1 MEFNHQAIVTELWDK
16 IRNAIDGKIASA
28 AGHLAEVI
36 QVADQKIAE
45 AARHA
50 ADALEAKER
59 AEEAGGDK
67 ANVDHKHESEDIV
80 DATSTAG
87 HVDDADK
94 VLKADSGGRFH
105 YRRNSTDPDEVV
117 NLRKL
122 QEEIESNVPDIPEDA
137 IPWIGTRSEYNA
149 LGTYYDKLYIIVTG

>member
-1 MEFNHQAIVTELWDK
+1 MEINHQAIVTELWDK

-36 QVADQKIAE
+36 QVADQKISE
-45 AARHA
+45 AAGHA
-50 ADALEAKER
+50 AAALEAKER

-67 ANVDHKHESEDIV
+67 ANVDHKHKSTDITDSV
-80 DATSTAG
+80 ATAGSTA
-87 HVDDADK
+87 VANK
-94 VLKADSGGRFH
+94 LLSTDSSGRFY

>member
-1 MEFNHQAIVTELWDK
+1 MEFNHQAIVTELWGK

-28 AGHLAEVI
+28 SGHLAEVI

-67 ANVDHKHESEDIV
+67 ANVDHQHESKDIV

-87 HVDDADK
+87 HVDDSNK
-94 VLKADSGGRFH
+94 VLKADSGGRF
-105 YRRNSTDPDEVV
+105 YYSRDSTDPDEVV

-122 QEEIESNVPDIPEDA
+122 QAEIESNVPDIPEDA